1 MKPYII
7 VFSTTTLN
15 GKIASKTRYSKLS
28 CPIDLMRLHKL
39 RSQVDAVMVGA
50 NTAIIDDP
58 SLRLKYFKGSNPA
71 RIIVDG
77 LLRVPLKL
85 RMFRDKLAKTIVL
98 TSTKAPQDKIKK
110 LRDIGVKV
118 ITLQSSTGRISLK
131 EALRILY
138 EMNIRK
144 ILVEGGGD
152 LIWSLFKEKLVDEF
166 RITKSAYIF
175 GGLNAVS
182 IVSGEGFSSTSESPK
197 FIPIY
202 IELCACGKDV
212 HIAYRVVY

>member
-175 GGLNAVS
+175 GGLN
-182 IVSGEGFSSTSESPK
+182 
-197 FIPIY
+197 
-202 IELCACGKDV
+202 
-212 HIAYRVVY
+212 

>member
-110 LRDIGVKV
+110 LRDMGVKV

>member
-202 IELCACGKDV
+202 IELCACGKEV
-212 HIAYRVVY
+212 HVAYRVVY

>member
-7 VFSTTTLN
+7 VFSTTTID

-39 RSQVDAVMVGA
+39 RSQVDAVMIGA

-58 SLRLKYFKGSNPA
+58 SLRLKYFEGRNPM

-85 RMFRDKLAKTIVL
+85 RMFRDKLAKTIIL
-98 TSTKAPQDKIKK
+98 TSTKAPKDKIKK
-110 LRDIGVKV
+110 LKDMNIEIIV
-118 ITLQSSTGRISLK
+118 LHSNTGKISLR
-131 EALRILY
+131 EALEVLH
-138 EMNIRK
+138 EMNIKR

-152 LIWSLFKEKLVDEF
+152 LIWNLFKEKLVDEF

-175 GGLNAVS
+175 GGLKAVS
-182 IVSGEGFSSTSESPK
+182 VVSGEGFADTSSSPK
-197 FIPIY
+197 FLPIY
-202 IELCACGKDV
+202 IELCACGKEI
-212 HIAYRVVY
+212 HIIYKVMY